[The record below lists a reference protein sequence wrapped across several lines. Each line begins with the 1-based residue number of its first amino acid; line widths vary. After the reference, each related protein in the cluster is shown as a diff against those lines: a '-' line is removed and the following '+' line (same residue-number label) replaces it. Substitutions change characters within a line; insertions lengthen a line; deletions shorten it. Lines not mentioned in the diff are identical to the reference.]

1 MLFENAA
8 QVDASGNVALKITH
22 ASEYAIVLDE
32 SSHELPFTDTAKGAW
47 YQGAVEYVYRNGI
60 MTGTSGTTFSGQS
73 NYTIEQSVVTLMRID
88 DWGTMGAG

>member
-1 MLFENAA
+1 MLFETSA
-8 QVDASGNVALKITH
+8 QVDSSGNVALKFTH

-60 MTGTSGTTFSGQS
+60 MTAPAPPPSLPTPP
-73 NYTIEQSVVTLMRID
+73 
-88 DWGTMGAG
+88 